1 MGLFGDIAWDMKM
14 SLGLKA
20 SGIKRRSHGS
30 EPVVRGAAGT
40 RDRLPLSRALSRLRP
55 VSHSPQE
62 GATPTRPFDDL
73 MPQSDI
79 VAWCG
84 TASHWS
90 ITNLPP
96 LYAYVISIQQNPTD
110 PRS

>member
-14 SLGLKA
+14 YLDTTGF
-20 SGIKRRSHGS
+20 GRKRRGHGNG
-30 EPVVRGAAGT
+30 PVVRGAAGT
-40 RDRLPLSRALSRLRP
+40 RDHLPLSRALSRLRP

-62 GATPTRPFDDL
+62 GAIPTRPFDDL
-73 MPQSDI
+73 IPQSDI

-90 ITNLPP
+90 IANLSP
-96 LYAYVISIQQNPTD
+96 LYAYVISIQHNPID